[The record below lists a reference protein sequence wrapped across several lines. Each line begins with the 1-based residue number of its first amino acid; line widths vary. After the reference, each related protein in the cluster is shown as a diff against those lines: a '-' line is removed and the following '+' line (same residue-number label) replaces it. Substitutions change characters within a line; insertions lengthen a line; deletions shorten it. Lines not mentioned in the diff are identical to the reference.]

1 VVTQIQ
7 PISVIFT
14 LATASI
20 PEVQNAF
27 AKGPLQ
33 AIAFSQDDKTQLDTG
48 SLVVMNNQADPAR
61 ARSN

>member
-1 VVTQIQ
+1 
-7 PISVIFT
+7 VIFT